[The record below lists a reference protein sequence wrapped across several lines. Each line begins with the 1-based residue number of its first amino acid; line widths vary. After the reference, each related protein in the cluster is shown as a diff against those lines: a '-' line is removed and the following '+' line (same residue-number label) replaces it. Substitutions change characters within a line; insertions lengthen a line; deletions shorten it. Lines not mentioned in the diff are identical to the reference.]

1 MQIYFAVAEA
11 GCRRI
16 EEDNSLNGNLEVLH
30 MKMGDLTGRVAIVT
44 GGGSGIGRACCK
56 TLAEYGAEVV
66 AADIN
71 LSGAEKTAADI
82 TAVGGKAYA
91 LALNVAELD
100 SVKTLMQTV
109 EERSGHID
117 ILVNSAGILDPTRLP
132 DMTVERWDRLLDIN
146 LRGTFFCC
154 QQVVPYMMKQKK
166 GAIVNIASQAGQV
179 GGWMAGVN
187 YSASKG
193 GVLALTKALARHCGP
208 LGIRVNDVA
217 PGQIATEMTAGRG
230 DKVDGV
236 ALGRLGTAQDVAN
249 CVYFLA
255 SDLSDFCTGMTV
267 DANGGQFMRS

>member
-1 MQIYFAVAEA
+1 
-11 GCRRI
+11 
-16 EEDNSLNGNLEVLH
+16 

-44 GGGSGIGRACCK
+44 GGGSGIGRACSK
-56 TLAEYGAEVV
+56 TLAEYGAEV
-66 AADIN
+66 AIADIN
-71 LSGAEKTAADI
+71 LEGAQKTASDI
-82 TAVGGKAYA
+82 EAAGGKAYA
-91 LALNVAELD
+91 VDLNVMELE
-100 SVKTLMQTV
+100 SVKQLMKTV
-109 EERSGHID
+109 EEKSGRID

-132 DMTVERWDRLLDIN
+132 DMTVERWDRMIDIN

-154 QQVVPYMMKQKK
+154 QQVVPYMEKNKK
-166 GAIVNIASQAGQV
+166 GAIVNITSQAGQV

-193 GVLALTKALARHCGP
+193 GILALTKALARHCGP

-230 DKVDGV
+230 DKPDGIAV
-236 ALGRLGTAQDVAN
+236 GRLGTAQDVAN

-267 DANGGQFMRS
+267 DVNGGQFMRS

>member
-1 MQIYFAVAEA
+1 
-11 GCRRI
+11 
-16 EEDNSLNGNLEVLH
+16 

-44 GGGSGIGRACCK
+44 GGGSGIGRACSK
-56 TLAEYGAEVV
+56 TLAEYGAEVAV
-66 AADIN
+66 ADIN
-71 LSGAEKTAADI
+71 LEGAQKTASDI
-82 TAVGGKAYA
+82 ETAGGKAYA
-91 LALNVAELD
+91 VDLNVMELE
-100 SVKTLMQTV
+100 SVKQLMKTV
-109 EERSGHID
+109 EEKSGRID

-132 DMTVERWDRLLDIN
+132 DMTVERWDRMIDLN

-154 QQVVPYMMKQKK
+154 QQAVPYMEKNKK
-166 GAIVNIASQAGQV
+166 GAIVNITSQAGQV

-193 GVLALTKALARHCGP
+193 GILALTKALARHCGP

-230 DKVDGV
+230 DKPDGIAV
-236 ALGRLGTAQDVAN
+236 GRLGTAQDVAN

-267 DANGGQFMRS
+267 DVNGGQFMRS

>member
-1 MQIYFAVAEA
+1 
-11 GCRRI
+11 
-16 EEDNSLNGNLEVLH
+16 

-44 GGGSGIGRACCK
+44 GGGSGIGRACSK
-56 TLAEYGAEVV
+56 TLAEYGAEVAV
-66 AADIN
+66 ADIN
-71 LSGAEKTAADI
+71 LEGAQKTASDI
-82 TAVGGKAYA
+82 LAAGGKAYA
-91 LALNVAELD
+91 VDLNVMELE
-100 SVKTLMQTV
+100 SVKQLMKTV
-109 EERSGHID
+109 EEKSGRID

-132 DMTVERWDRLLDIN
+132 DMTVERWDRMIDIN

-154 QQVVPYMMKQKK
+154 QQVVPYMEKNKK
-166 GAIVNIASQAGQV
+166 GAIVNITSQAGQV

-193 GVLALTKALARHCGP
+193 GILALTKALARHCGP

-230 DKVDGV
+230 DKPDGIAV
-236 ALGRLGTAQDVAN
+236 GRLGTAQDVAN

-267 DANGGQFMRS
+267 DVNGGQFMRS

>member
-1 MQIYFAVAEA
+1 
-11 GCRRI
+11 
-16 EEDNSLNGNLEVLH
+16 

-44 GGGSGIGRACCK
+44 GGGSGIGRACSK
-56 TLAEYGAEVV
+56 TLAEYGAEVAV
-66 AADIN
+66 ADIN
-71 LSGAEKTAADI
+71 LEGAQKTASDI
-82 TAVGGKAYA
+82 EAAGGKAYA
-91 LALNVAELD
+91 VDLNVMELE
-100 SVKTLMQTV
+100 SVKQLMKTV
-109 EERSGHID
+109 EEKSGRID

-132 DMTVERWDRLLDIN
+132 DMTVERWDRMIDIN

-154 QQVVPYMMKQKK
+154 QQVVPYMEKNKK
-166 GAIVNIASQAGQV
+166 GAIVNITSQAGQV

-193 GVLALTKALARHCGP
+193 GILALTKALARHCGP

-230 DKVDGV
+230 DKPDGIAV
-236 ALGRLGTAQDVAN
+236 GRLGTAQDVAN

-267 DANGGQFMRS
+267 DVNGGQFMRS

>member
-1 MQIYFAVAEA
+1 
-11 GCRRI
+11 
-16 EEDNSLNGNLEVLH
+16 

-44 GGGSGIGRACCK
+44 GGGSGIGRACSK
-56 TLAEYGAEVV
+56 TLAEYGAEVAV
-66 AADIN
+66 ADIN
-71 LSGAEKTAADI
+71 LEGAQKTASDI
-82 TAVGGKAYA
+82 EAAGGKAYA
-91 LALNVAELD
+91 VDLNVMELE
-100 SVKTLMQTV
+100 SVKQLMKTV
-109 EERSGHID
+109 EEKPGRID

-132 DMTVERWDRLLDIN
+132 DMTVERWDRMIDIN

-154 QQVVPYMMKQKK
+154 QQVVPYMEKNKK
-166 GAIVNIASQAGQV
+166 GAIVNITSQAGQV

-193 GVLALTKALARHCGP
+193 GILALTKALARHCGP

-230 DKVDGV
+230 DKPDGIAV
-236 ALGRLGTAQDVAN
+236 GRLGTAQDVAN

-267 DANGGQFMRS
+267 DVNGGQFMRS

>member
-1 MQIYFAVAEA
+1 
-11 GCRRI
+11 
-16 EEDNSLNGNLEVLH
+16 

-44 GGGSGIGRACCK
+44 GGGSGIGRACSK
-56 TLAEYGAEVV
+56 TLAEYGAEVAV
-66 AADIN
+66 ADIN
-71 LSGAEKTAADI
+71 LEGAQKTASDI
-82 TAVGGKAYA
+82 ETAGGKAYA
-91 LALNVAELD
+91 VDLNVMELE
-100 SVKTLMQTV
+100 SVKQLMKTV
-109 EERSGHID
+109 EEKSGRID

-132 DMTVERWDRLLDIN
+132 DMTVERWDRMIDIN

-154 QQVVPYMMKQKK
+154 QQAVPYMEKNKK
-166 GAIVNIASQAGQV
+166 GAIVNITSQAGQV

-193 GVLALTKALARHCGP
+193 GILALTKALARHCGP

-230 DKVDGV
+230 DKPDGIAV
-236 ALGRLGTAQDVAN
+236 GRLGTAQDVAN

-267 DANGGQFMRS
+267 DVNGGQFMRS